1 MTTENKTTV
10 IQSLQIGLNILEIL
24 AKEKEP
30 LKFTEIQNLTS
41 MTKSNLYKYLATLSQ
56 FGMIYRNP
64 HTNTYT
70 LGHKLVQLGNIA
82 LGHTSLIE
90 MVIPYFKKINEQAN
104 LTVLLAV
111 PSPQGPLISYI
122 SSSVEYGINIGAQMG
137 THLPLN
143 CSTGIIFSSFEK
155 NTIMKEWELEELM
168 KFSKSELEQ
177 FKEAKEKT
185 KQLYFATKKEPLVT
199 HVSSFSVP
207 ILNFDEELLGA
218 ITVVGITETVPKTLD
233 DTTGQFVLG
242 IAREIS
248 EYYGYTRKPLKGI

>member
-30 LKFTEIQNLTS
+30 LKFTDIQNRTS

-64 HTNTYT
+64 QTNTYT
-70 LGHKLVQLGNIA
+70 LGHKLVQLGNVA
-82 LGHTSLIE
+82 LSHTSIIE
-90 MVIPYFKKINEQAN
+90 MVIPYFKKINEQTN

-122 SSSVEYGINIGAQMG
+122 SNSVEYGINIGAQMG

-143 CSTGIIFSSFEK
+143 CSTGIVFSTFEK
-155 NTIMKEWELEELM
+155 NAMMKAWELEELK
-168 KFSKSELEQ
+168 KFSESELEQ
-177 FKEAKEKT
+177 FKKEKENT
-185 KQLYFATKKEPLVT
+185 KQFYFATKKEPLVT

-207 ILNFDEELLGA
+207 ILNFNEELLGA
-218 ITVVGITETVPKTLD
+218 ITVVGITDTVPKTLND
-233 DTTGQFVLG
+233 PTGQFVLG
-242 IAREIS
+242 TAMEIS
-248 EYYGYTRKPLKGI
+248 EYYGYSSKKSV

>member
-1 MTTENKTTV
+1 MTTENKTSV

-30 LKFTEIQNLTS
+30 LKFTDIQNLTS
-41 MTKSNLYKYLATLSQ
+41 MTKSNLYKYLSTLSQ

-70 LGHKLVQLGNIA
+70 LGHKLVQLGSVA

-90 MVIPYFKKINEQAN
+90 MVIPHFKKINERTN

-111 PSPQGPLISYI
+111 PSIQGPLISYI
-122 SSSVEYGINIGAQMG
+122 SSSAEYGINIGAQMG

-143 CSTGIIFSSFEK
+143 CSTGIVFSTFEK
-155 NTIMKEWELEELM
+155 NSIMKEWELEELM
-168 KFSKSELEQ
+168 KFSKDEIEK
-177 FKEAKEKT
+177 FNEEKEKT
-185 KQLYFATKKEPLVT
+185 KQLRFATKKEPLVT

-207 ILNFDEELLGA
+207 ILNFNEELLGA
-218 ITVVGITETVPKTLD
+218 ITIVGITETVPKTLD
-233 DTTGQFVLG
+233 DPTGQFVME
-242 IAREIS
+242 IAKEIS
-248 EYYGYTRKPLKGI
+248 EFYGYSK